1 MILAVYSIAHFF
13 VDAVCAAA
21 IFSNDELIPYIL
33 MYDLLA
39 FSTQGITGI
48 LTDIIGKAKYVAFAG
63 GILVAAGA
71 ILPIP
76 VPVRVCM
83 LGLGNSIFHVGGGA
97 VILKGSDF
105 KAYPLGI
112 FVAPGSLG
120 LVAGTLFPTGTLY
133 FAMALAAFCI
143 FIFILK
149 PAIPSSDNAE
159 NSLFTGKP
167 FMKLLIP
174 VLILSAVS
182 IRSIGSYA
190 VSFPWKDTVL
200 LTVIL
205 GVCVMLGKMA
215 GGFILDRIKAVP
227 LILLTVPLAGIFISF
242 FSGNMVLSLIGQFLL
257 NCSMPL
263 TLYLLY
269 RIMPEYPG
277 FSFGLAASFLFP
289 GMLIGKSLEIS
300 PVVMIVIFAV
310 NAVMLLFSVNIL
322 KKGGSMI

>member
-1 MILAVYSIAHFF
+1 MILAVYSIAHFL

-48 LTDIIGKAKYVAFAG
+48 LTDVIGKAKYVAFAG
-63 GILVAAGA
+63 GILVAISAM
-71 ILPIP
+71 LPIP

-120 LVAGTLFPTGTLY
+120 LVLGTLFPASKLY
-133 FAMALAAFCI
+133 FIIALAVACI
-143 FIFILK
+143 LMFLLK
-149 PAIPSSDNAE
+149 TVKPSANE
-159 NSLFTGKP
+159 TKGNLFTGKP
-167 FMKLLIP
+167 YMKLLIP
-174 VLILSAVS
+174 ILILSAIS

-205 GVCVMLGKMA
+205 GVCIMLGKIA
-215 GGFILDRIKAVP
+215 GGFILDKIKAML

-242 FSGNMVLSLIGQFLL
+242 FSGNMVLSLIGQILL

-310 NAVMLLFSVNIL
+310 NAVMLLYAANTL
-322 KKGGSMI
+322 KKGGSMV